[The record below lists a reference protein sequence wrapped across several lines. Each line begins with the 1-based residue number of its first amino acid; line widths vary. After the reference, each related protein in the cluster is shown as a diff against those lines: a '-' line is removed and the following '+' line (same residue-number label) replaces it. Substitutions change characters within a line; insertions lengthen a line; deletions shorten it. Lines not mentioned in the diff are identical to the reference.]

1 MEGKMLPVIT
11 HGMVHKLES
20 IPILKVTVSIINTL
34 SKFIIYMLIALTL
47 ITLAV

>member
-34 SKFIIYMLIALTL
+34 FKFVICILIALTL
-47 ITLAV
+47 ITLDV

>member
-1 MEGKMLPVIT
+1 MLPVIT

-20 IPILKVTVSIINTL
+20 IPILKVTVSIIKTL
-34 SKFIIYMLIALTL
+34 FKFVICMLIALTL